1 LLNEKEENQAAA
13 KEVLAALKNIETKPS
28 PFYAILLM
36 DGDSLGKYMRFTKK
50 QPKISDALKK
60 FTDKVND
67 IVYQNNGFLI
77 YAGGDDVLAILPLED
92 ALSCAKDLR
101 DEYLEAFKG
110 SDINSS
116 LSGAIEYAHIL

>member
-36 DGDSLGKYMRFTKK
+36 DGDSLGKHMTSTEK